1 MVIEILAG
9 LIIFGVMYMGLA
21 KIRDLE
27 WDKSTKKFKDWTKD
41 ERWET
46 NSLRNIQK
54 PWWDE

>member
-1 MVIEILAG
+1 
-9 LIIFGVMYMGLA
+9 MGLA